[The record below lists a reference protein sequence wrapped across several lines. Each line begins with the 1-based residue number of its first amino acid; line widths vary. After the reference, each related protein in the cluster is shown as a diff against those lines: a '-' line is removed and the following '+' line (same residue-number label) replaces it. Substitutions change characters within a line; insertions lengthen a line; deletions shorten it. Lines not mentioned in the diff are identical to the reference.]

1 MGEHSDKSR
10 NVAQAIYH
18 ISASILFL
26 SIAIFIILGAL
37 QIRQSAGAF
46 SSYLAELSALQKES
60 QQGISQIQE
69 SARDAIKSIDV
80 YFQELSMQQK
90 ALQEEAQNAG
100 DFLSEV
106 AAYFAARTLE
116 EANVLSPT
124 DANAI
129 ATESITNISAK
140 SERWGKLARACNDFI
155 LRERRRR

>member
-37 QIRQSAGAF
+37 QIRQSAGAV
-46 SSYLAELSALQKES
+46 SSYLAALQKES